1 MHAVAA
7 VGNADEIAGLTDD
20 GHANRRKANTYR
32 RIPGGK
38 VLTHPA
44 PAKAGRDGFSVC
56 LIADRAAQAST
67 SNHAPP
73 SFGLIIA
80 TIKCTVAAIRCV
92 TITVILN

>member
-44 PAKAGRDGFSVC
+44 PAKASWDFLGWQLLVLC
-56 LIADRAAQAST
+56 
-67 SNHAPP
+67 
-73 SFGLIIA
+73 
-80 TIKCTVAAIRCV
+80 
-92 TITVILN
+92 